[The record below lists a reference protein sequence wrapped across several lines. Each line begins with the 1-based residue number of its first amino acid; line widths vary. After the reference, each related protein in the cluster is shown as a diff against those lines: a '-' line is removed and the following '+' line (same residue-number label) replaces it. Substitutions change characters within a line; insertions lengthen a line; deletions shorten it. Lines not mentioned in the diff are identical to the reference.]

1 MSQAATRPAEKDPAA
16 TAPANGGSPIKDVP
30 AFWRRVNAAAVIGIF
45 MIMLGVVA
53 YLARPILLPVV
64 AATIIGSTIG
74 PAADRV
80 HRHGVP
86 PLIASLAI
94 VSLFLLALYILIIA
108 MSAPLSSWI
117 GRAPELQAIFKEKL
131 SALERPLSA
140 LREVS
145 NAINNLQSVGPAPNI
160 AVDVNRGS
168 LIDGILSFLTPALTG
183 FVIFFGSLLLFLAGR
198 KDMKKKLTLSF
209 MEREARL
216 TALHI
221 IADIESSLTTYIF
234 TVSAINVGL
243 GVCTGVAMY
252 VLGMPNAPM
261 LGVAATI
268 LNYLP
273 YVGPAT
279 TAVILFL
286 VSLVTFP
293 TLSYAVLAPCLFVG
307 LAFIEGQFIT
317 PAILGHRLTINP
329 LAVFL
334 SIAFWAWLW
343 GPMGAFLAVPLLL
356 IAIIIGRHLFPEDK
370 IELPG

>member
-145 NAINNLQSVGPAPNI
+145 NAINNLQSVGPAPNL